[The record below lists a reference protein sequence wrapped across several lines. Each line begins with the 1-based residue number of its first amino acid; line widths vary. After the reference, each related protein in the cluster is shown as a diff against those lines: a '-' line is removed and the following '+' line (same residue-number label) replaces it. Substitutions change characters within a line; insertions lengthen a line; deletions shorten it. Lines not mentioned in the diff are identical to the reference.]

1 MIDDVKGTEMDI
13 FADLL
18 PSAHTVK
25 AESTAKDRKQKPKQ
39 LRKIEKLYRENI
51 DVVEEK
57 VGVASSNWEHDE
69 RRAGKER
76 RSRWT
81 PHHRKIDT
89 REPKDRRQ
97 QSQALFVKI

>member
-1 MIDDVKGTEMDI
+1 MDI

-69 RRAGKER
+69 RRSGEDR
-76 RSRWT
+76 RLQKKNRGRWL
-81 PHHRKIDT
+81 DT